1 MMLTTMEEL
10 RCQNE
15 VLHESFYDLQ
25 QQQHAKSHVVEEEE
39 PIDPQPL
46 AIEIWDVVAPKN
58 FKPPS
63 FVLFDGKID
72 PREHIITININ
83 DHPWD
88 R

>member
-1 MMLTTMEEL
+1 MMLTTTEEL
-10 RCQNE
+10 CCQNE
-15 VLHESFYDLQ
+15 VLHESFYLQ
-25 QQQHAKSHVVEEEE
+25 QQQHAKSYVVEEEE

-46 AIEIWDVVAPKN
+46 AIEIWDVVVPKN

-72 PREHIITININ
+72 PREHIITINT
-83 DHPWD
+83 